1 MHDAKKKKIE
11 LKKEVDKS
19 TIRVRALKCAH
30 SFDVSR
36 NSVEI

>member
-1 MHDAKKKKIE
+1 MHDEKKIE

-30 SFDVSR
+30 SFGMSR
-36 NSVEI
+36 NSVGI